1 MNGDPVLEVEGLTKH
16 FPIRSRLL
24 RREAGQVHA
33 VCDVSFS
40 VARQQTFG
48 LVGESGSGK
57 TTTIRC
63 ILRLTEPTAGRVR
76 LDGAD
81 VLAASGRDLRG
92 MRRRMQLVFQDP
104 YASLNPRLS
113 VGAIVADP
121 LRVHGLHPG
130 AERTRV
136 RELLGLVGLDAGHA
150 ERYPHEFSGGQRQ
163 RIGIAR
169 ALAVEPE
176 VLVLDEPVSALD
188 VSIRAGIINL
198 LEDLRDELG
207 LTYVLVAHDLSV
219 VRHIADE
226 VGVMYLGQLVEV
238 GSRDQVFE
246 QPSHPY
252 TQALLSAIPIPDPRL
267 ERARTRIVVAGDL
280 PSAADPP
287 SACRF
292 HTRCWWRRDLESR
305 GVDTSPCMEDAPAL
319 VDRGTGHPAACHFA
333 EVKVTV
339 R

>member
-1 MNGDPVLEVEGLTKH
+1 MTPEPILEVDGLTKH

-24 RREAGQVHA
+24 RRDVGQVHA
-33 VCDVSFS
+33 VCDVSFA
-40 VARQQTFG
+40 VGRQETFG

-57 TTTIRC
+57 TTTVRC
-63 ILRLTEPTAGRVR
+63 ILRLTPPTAGSVR

-81 VLAASGRDLRG
+81 VLGAKGRDLRG
-92 MRRRMQLVFQDP
+92 LRWRMQLVFQDP

-121 LRVHGLHPG
+121 LRVHGLHRG
-130 AERTRV
+130 AERGRV
-136 RELLGLVGLDAGHA
+136 RELLGLVGLEPGHA
-150 ERYPHEFSGGQRQ
+150 DRYPHEFSGGQRQ

-176 VLVLDEPVSALD
+176 LLVLDEPVSALD

-198 LEDLRDELG
+198 LEDLRDDLG

-219 VRHIADE
+219 VRHIADR

-238 GSRDQVFE
+238 GSRDDVYE
-246 QPSHPY
+246 RPSHPY

-267 ERARTRIVVAGDL
+267 ERGRTRIVLTGEL
-280 PSAADPP
+280 PSADSPP
-287 SACRF
+287 SGCRF
-292 HTRCWWRRDLESR
+292 HTRCWWRRELEDG
-305 GVDTSPCMEDAPAL
+305 GVDTSPCVEEMPAL
-319 VDRGTGHPAACHFA
+319 IDRGTGHPAACHFA

>member
-1 MNGDPVLEVEGLTKH
+1 MIARPALEVEGLTKH

-24 RREAGQVHA
+24 RRDAGQVHA

-40 VARQQTFG
+40 VRRQETFG

-57 TTTIRC
+57 TTTVRC
-63 ILRLTEPTAGRVR
+63 ILRLTPTTAGSVR
-76 LDGAD
+76 LDGTD
-81 VLAASGRDLRG
+81 VLSANGRDLRQL
-92 MRRRMQLVFQDP
+92 RRRMQLVFQDP

-121 LRVHGLHPG
+121 LRVHGLHRR
-130 AERTRV
+130 AERARV
-136 RELLGLVGLDAGHA
+136 RELLGLVGLDPGHA
-150 ERYPHEFSGGQRQ
+150 DRYPNEFSGGQRQ

-219 VRHIADE
+219 VRHIADR

-238 GSRDQVFE
+238 GSREEVYE
-246 QPSHPY
+246 RPSHPY

-267 ERARTRIVVAGDL
+267 ERARTRIVLTGDL
-280 PSAADPP
+280 PSAGDPP
-287 SACRF
+287 SGCRF
-292 HTRCWWRRDLESR
+292 HTRCWWRRELESG
-305 GVDTSPCMEDAPAL
+305 GVDTSRCVEEAPVL

>member
-1 MNGDPVLEVEGLTKH
+1 MIAQPVLEVDGLTKH

-24 RREAGQVHA
+24 HRDAGQVHA

-40 VARQQTFG
+40 VARQETFG

-57 TTTIRC
+57 TTTVRC
-63 ILRLTEPTAGRVR
+63 ILRLTPPTAGDVR
-76 LDGAD
+76 LDGTD
-81 VLAASGRDLRG
+81 VLSASGRDLRQL
-92 MRRRMQLVFQDP
+92 RRRMQLVFQDP

-121 LRVHGLHPG
+121 LRVHGLHRG
-130 AERTRV
+130 SERARV
-136 RELLGLVGLDAGHA
+136 RELLGLVGLDPGHVD
-150 ERYPHEFSGGQRQ
+150 RYPSEFSGGQRQ

-176 VLVLDEPVSALD
+176 LLVLDEPVSALD

-219 VRHIADE
+219 VRHIADR
-226 VGVMYLGQLVEV
+226 VGVMYLGQLVEM
-238 GSRDQVFE
+238 GSREEVYE
-246 QPSHPY
+246 RPSHPY
-252 TQALLSAIPIPDPRL
+252 TQALLSAIPVPDPRL
-267 ERARTRIVVAGDL
+267 ERARTRIVLTGDL

-287 SACRF
+287 SGCRF
-292 HTRCWWRRDLESR
+292 HTRCWWRRELEA
-305 GVDTSPCMEDAPAL
+305 GGLDTSACLEEAPAL
-319 VDRGTGHPAACHFA
+319 IDRGTGHPAACHFA